1 MQIQVYQ
8 DMPAPRAKAA
18 LDETKAHINRK
29 DTKDEYKLF
38 NR

>member
-8 DMPAPRAKAA
+8 DTPALRAKAA
-18 LDETKAHINRK
+18 PNEIKAHISRK